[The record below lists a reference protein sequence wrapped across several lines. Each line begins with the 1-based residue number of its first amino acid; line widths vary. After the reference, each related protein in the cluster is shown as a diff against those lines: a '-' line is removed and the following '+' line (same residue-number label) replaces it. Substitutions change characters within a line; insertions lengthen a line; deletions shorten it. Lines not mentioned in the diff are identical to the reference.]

1 MTSAERSYEHSTLFI
16 TSGIYDTLE
25 ALGGEVV
32 ASPGGKEVVRCRL
45 TIDGKRNSYRF
56 TVHPL
61 PFGCLLRIESENPDH
76 SLSAATEKRLLNAIF
91 DTLKRLIE
99 DAMSKH
105 VFPEKGN

>member
-45 TIDGKRNSYRF
+45 TI
-56 TVHPL
+56 
-61 PFGCLLRIESENPDH
+61 
-76 SLSAATEKRLLNAIF
+76 A
-91 DTLKRLIE
+91 
-99 DAMSKH
+99 
-105 VFPEKGN
+105 